1 MKKILT
7 ATIAA
12 AALLG
17 SLYAEDFKV
26 DTYSANAPIYY
37 SDKTTAFSS
46 YDGYIATFW
55 FAQDNNPAN
64 LAIMGAGVSM
74 DYYAGE
80 VYSMDAGERA
90 EYKGFLDWN
99 SIPADPLDMLSGKE
113 ALFSIRIFYAPDLVA
128 LFNLNPNDESSIS
141 LTAMLS
147 GVALTPA
154 DWEARWEAAL
164 LDDSKEVGDFQY
176 HMTPDGTTPLQ
187 LSELPNFKDKT
198 YYMTGASIPE
208 PSTWLLLG
216 AGAAFTVI
224 MRRRKK

>member
-17 SLYAEDFKV
+17 TLSAEDFNV

-55 FAQDNNPAN
+55 FAADNNPAN
-64 LAIMGAGVSM
+64 LAIVGAGVSM
-74 DYYAGE
+74 DYFAGE
-80 VYSMDAGERA
+80 VYGLNAAERL
-90 EYKGFLDWN
+90 EYKGFLDWSSSPTN
-99 SIPADPLDMLSGKE
+99 PLNMPTTE
-113 ALFSIRIFYAPDLVA
+113 VTFAIRIFYAPDLVA
-128 LFNLNPNDESSIS
+128 LYNGNEESSIS
-141 LTAMLS
+141 LTAQLPDLS
-147 GVALTPA
+147 FLTLA

-176 HMTPDGTTPLQ
+176 RMTPNGTTPLQ

-198 YYMTGASIPE
+198 YYMSAASIPE

>member
-64 LAIMGAGVSM
+64 LTIVGAGVSM
-74 DYYAGE
+74 DYYAGIA
-80 VYSMDAGERA
+80 YGMDAGDRA

-99 SIPADPLDMLSGKE
+99 SYPSDPLDMLSGKE
-113 ALFSIRIFYAPDLVA
+113 ALFSIRLFYAPDLVA
-128 LFNLNPNDESSIS
+128 LYDGNDQSYIS

-154 DWEARWEAAL
+154 DWEARWDAAQSG
-164 LDDSKEVGDFQY
+164 DKELGDFQY